1 MKFTAAINFFLSTTM
16 MMSSTNAAA
25 PEVDATGKVW
35 TFASSGIHVFTAD
48 GSRETLHRHQ
58 NEVCQATPTS
68 DDPGILTTDCRY
80 VNGVDDGEQYVWVSN
95 SRLDNDRPE
104 HHRYYMDVYDRNDA
118 KLVASIPTCSIVR
131 NVQYA
136 KHRREIW
143 NNCWINSGM
152 EIPSEGQID
161 VFSTTALGADHK
173 MVVLGEIAHEHG
185 DVFID
190 EALPL
195 VAFGFSTSGGT
206 LFEIEPNSKE
216 VTKEIEIPGST
227 AGGEYAFS
235 KVNKHL
241 FIRNYN
247 DCSCGVNKDTGVA
260 CELSREQ
267 GYKGLKNVTVTT
279 GPNADLSRQQD
290 GFSGKFCRGS
300 KADTNGVWE
309 YEPSTRQFLKKHT
322 VPGAYGAKPFNSPDG
337 SLILLAAGDGSNNV
351 AVLRPGKQGEASK
364 MVGTI
369 ELSFGNT
376 AGKHDASD
384 IDFVQ
389 HKDKLFAIFSSVLH
403 NHVTIADLTGFY
415 EPCLASTCGNLWVT
429 TENTVDILLHEG
441 DESSAK
447 WDPRGINVRRIRVI
461 PNSKYFWVDAPE
473 LDKVYVVEMN
483 FQNIR
488 KSEIVTEISDMNS
501 KDIVY
506 VPPPSEARSTVAR
519 SAMASV
525 NTSKNLGIYSSVL
538 SSLAIIMAIAL
549 LIKGKSTG
557 PARIQNAKK
566 FEKDPEDPSIDLPSA
581 L

>member
-1 MKFTAAINFFLSTTM
+1 MGTA
-16 MMSSTNAAA
+16 
-25 PEVDATGKVW
+25 E
-35 TFASSGIHVFTAD
+35 
-48 GSRETLHRHQ
+48 
-58 NEVCQATPTS
+58 
-68 DDPGILTTDCRY
+68 
-80 VNGVDDGEQYVWVSN
+80 
-95 SRLDNDRPE
+95 
-104 HHRYYMDVYDRNDA
+104 
-118 KLVASIPTCSIVR
+118 LVASVPTCSIVR
-131 NVQYA
+131 QVKYA
-136 KHRREIW
+136 PHRREIW

-161 VFSTTALGADHK
+161 VISTSSFGVDHD

-195 VAFGFSTSGGT
+195 MAFGFSTSGGT
-206 LFEIEPNSKE
+206 LFEIEPNTKE
-216 VTKEIEIPGST
+216 VVAEVDIPGST

-235 KVNKHL
+235 KINKHL
-241 FIRNYN
+241 FVRNYN
-247 DCSCGVNKDTGVA
+247 DCSCGVDKDTGVA
-260 CELSREQ
+260 CELSRDQ

-279 GPNADLSRQQD
+279 GPNMDLNRQQD

-300 KADTNGVWE
+300 KADTEGVWE
-309 YEPSTRQFLKKHT
+309 YEPSTRQFLAKHK
-322 VPGAYGAKPFNSPDG
+322 VPGAYGAKPFNTPDG
-337 SLILLAAGDGSNNV
+337 DLILLAAGDGSNTV
-351 AVLRPGKQGEASK
+351 SVLKPRQMGQASS

-369 ELSFGNT
+369 KLSFGNT
-376 AGKHDASD
+376 EGKHDASD
-384 IDFVQ
+384 IDFVK
-389 HKDKLFAIFSSVLH
+389 HGNKLFAIFSSTLH
-403 NHVTIADLTGFY
+403 NHVMVADLTPFY
-415 EPCLASTCGNLWVT
+415 SATPSQPITID
-429 TENTVDILLHEG
+429 NTVDILLHEG

-506 VPPPSEARSTVAR
+506 VPPPNEARSTVAR

-557 PARIQNAKK
+557 PACIQNAKK
-566 FEKDPEDPSIDLPSA
+566 FEKDPEDPSDTEDPSIDLPEIKITKA
-581 L
+581 VY